1 MGWRSLRLDLRL
13 AHFVLE
19 SAADGRLTQLH
30 AAFSRVKDGEYVQDR
45 VIDDAEQL
53 RQLMANGGQILVCG
67 SRGMAKST
75 LQALDQVLAPI
86 HLDTQTL
93 KAQGRY
99 REDVF

>member
-1 MGWRSLRLDLRL
+1 
-13 AHFVLE
+13 
-19 SAADGRLTQLH
+19 
-30 AAFSRVKDGEYVQDR
+30 
-45 VIDDAEQL
+45 
-53 RQLMANGGQILVCG
+53 MANGGQILVCG